1 MFYST
6 LKSSHSSRCPNLV
19 NCPLQFFSNFPDFFL
34 TWHRTSTQLYSET
47 RWHLIGPKK
56 QKPWSTTNSS
66 ISAQLT
72 ACSPEY
78 HKQRPKFPIFQKINE
93 ERIDKKMFLNN
104 CVNYLKKIPHLLII
118 AYTDLKGWEA
128 NFGSTLFL
136 RVTSALS
143 DHHVTQTVGKASWN
157 FRSEDLI
164 FDPKSYFDPKSC
176 FWFKVLFLIQSLI
189 LDTKILFSIQS
200 LSFDPKC
207 YFRSRVLFLI
217 QKYNYYSKIVIS
229 DLNVIFDIKASF
241 FQVWSIF
248 EWLKFM
254 ILDFCSKAQRPWLK
268 TKHSI
273 LLF

>member
-1 MFYST
+1 MFFST
-6 LKSSHSSRCPNLV
+6 WKSSHSSRCPNLV

-189 LDTKILFSIQS
+189 
-200 LSFDPKC
+200 FDPKSYFWSKVLFWIRRS
-207 YFRSRVLFLI
+207 YFRSKVLVLI
-217 QKYNYYSKIVIS
+217 QS
-229 DLNVIFDIKASF
+229 VIFDPESYFWSKSIIIIQRLSF
-241 FQVWSIF
+241 LI
-248 EWLKFM
+248 
-254 ILDFCSKAQRPWLK
+254 
-268 TKHSI
+268 
-273 LLF
+273 